1 MSHPSLVRNSCLLSM
16 LKKKIKTAY
25 MLFHKGGVKN
35 VYDHSRLIWQIKT
48 KAHKPEVRLDA
59 CRFNLD
65 RIADFPTKVELIMN
79 KYEAPERR
87 AVARYIRRHLP
98 VVELG
103 GSMGVVACV
112 TNRFLKRPAAHVVVE
127 ANPLVIPQLE
137 LNRSLNRCQFE
148 IVNRAIAYEMES
160 VTFRPSSNVCVSSI
174 TTVGDQPPVT
184 VQTIQ
189 LGDIVRD
196 HGFTR
201 FNLICDIEGLEYDL
215 VRHEMDV
222 VKNADTIILETHAR
236 FIGEDKCRLMMSELE
251 HAGFRIVKEIGYVV
265 ILRR

>member
-1 MSHPSLVRNSCLLSM
+1 MLNRSPEIFPPEFGRRLIPVLSGVPVHLSM
-16 LKKKIKTAY
+16 LRKKVVTAY
-25 MLFHKGGVKN
+25 RLLREGGVKN
-35 VYDHSRLIWQIKT
+35 FYDHSWLIWKLKT
-48 KAHKPEVRLDA
+48 KVHKPDVRLSR
-59 CRFNLD
+59 CKFNLD
-65 RIADFPTKVELIMN
+65 RITDFPTKVELIMN
-79 KYEAPERR
+79 KYEAPERW
-87 AVARYIRRHLP
+87 AVARYVRQDLP

-112 TNRFLKRPAAHVVVE
+112 TNKLLKNPAAHVVVE

-137 LNRSLNRCQFE
+137 INRALNRCQFE

-174 TTVGDQPPVT
+174 TAVGDQAPVT
-184 VQTIQ
+184 VQTIV
-189 LGDIVRD
+189 LRDIVRD

-222 VKNADTIILETHAR
+222 
-236 FIGEDKCRLMMSELE
+236 
-251 HAGFRIVKEIGYVV
+251 
-265 ILRR
+265 

>member
-1 MSHPSLVRNSCLLSM
+1 M
-16 LKKKIKTAY
+16 LKKKIKTVY
-25 MLFHKGGVKN
+25 TLFRKGGVKN
-35 VYDHSRLIWQIKT
+35 VYDHSRLTWRIKT
-48 KAHKPEVRLDA
+48 KGHKPEVRLGA

-65 RIADFPTKVELIMN
+65 RIAHYPTRVELIMN
-79 KYEAPERR
+79 LYEAPERR
-87 AVARYIRRHLP
+87 AVARYIRQDLP

-112 TNRFLKRPAAHVVVE
+112 TNRLLKRPAAHVVVE

-137 LNRSLNRCQFE
+137 LNRSLNRCRFE
-148 IVNRAIAYEMES
+148 IVNRAVAYEMDS
-160 VTFRPSSNVCVSSI
+160 VTFHPSSNVCVSSI
-174 TTVGDQPPVT
+174 TTVGDQAPVT

-189 LGDIVRD
+189 LSDIVRD
-196 HGFTR
+196 RGFAR

-215 VRHEMDV
+215 VCHEMDV

-236 FIGEDKCRLMMSELE
+236 FIGEDKCRLMMSKLE
-251 HAGFRIVKEIGYVV
+251 DAGFRIVKEIGYVV